1 MSFKQQRMTPPFL
14 NSLHVS
20 QNKKDWAGT
29 DISCIEFG
37 LEYITG
43 EVSSPGAV

>member
-29 DISCIEFG
+29 DISCTKFDRV
-37 LEYITG
+37 YVTG
-43 EVSSPGAV
+43 EVISKEV